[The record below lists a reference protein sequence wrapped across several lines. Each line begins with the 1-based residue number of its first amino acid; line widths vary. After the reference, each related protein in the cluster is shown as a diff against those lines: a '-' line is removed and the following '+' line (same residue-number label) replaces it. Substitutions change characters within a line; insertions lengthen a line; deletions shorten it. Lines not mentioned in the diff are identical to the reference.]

1 MTNVMYEKCMN
12 VVNLIQQKC
21 LPLCEK
27 EPESK
32 VHFLK
37 TIADFYRYMAEIPP
51 KDKEDEIK

>member
-12 VVNLIQQKC
+12 VITLIQEKC

-27 EPESK
+27 DPESK

-37 TIADFYRYMAEIPP
+37 TIADFYRYVAEIPP
-51 KDKEDEIK
+51 PDKA